1 MNNGD
6 ISLSPHFFF
15 QIPESCCFLVGDKTL
30 IQPQEPTCIQNPNID
45 NSYLN
50 TGCYDK
56 LIMMIKEYLNIVIGA
71 VVLVVAVQLLAI
83 IFSFCLCRA
92 VGKERDYSHYKY

>member
-1 MNNGD
+1 MCRVERD
-6 ISLSPHFFF
+6 HTDTFLL
-15 QIPESCCFLVGDKTL
+15 QIPESCCVLTGDKVL
-30 IQPQEPTCIQNPNID
+30 IQPADPNCIQNPNMD

-56 LIMMIKEYLNIVIGA
+56 LIMLIQEYLNIVIGA
-71 VVLVVAVQLLAI
+71 VVVVAAIQLLAI

-92 VGKERDYSHYKY
+92 VGKERDFTHYKY